1 VALNAGTKLGP
12 YEILSPLGAGGMGEV
27 YRARDTRLDRT
38 VAIKILPP
46 DLAQDPILR
55 ARFEREAK
63 AVSSL
68 NHPHICTLHD
78 VGTQDGIQFLVME
91 CVEGETLANR
101 LQKGPLPL
109 AHLLAYGAQIT
120 DALDKAHRKGIV
132 HRDLKPANIM
142 LTKSS
147 VKLLDFGLAKP
158 MPAEA
163 AAITIMTTPTA
174 AKPLTAESN
183 IIGTFLYMAP
193 EQLEGKDA
201 DARSDIFALGAV
213 LYEMATGKRAFDGKT
228 QASVIAAI
236 LDREPPSISN
246 LQPMLPMALD
256 RLVKVCLAKD
266 PEERW
271 QTAHDIKLQLQS
283 ILESSTQ
290 PGGSLPASH
299 RKLPEWLPWSA
310 ATLTGLIAVIFAVA
324 YLLRAPKP
332 LHSTRL
338 VADIGTDAKLYVSD
352 GTAAILSPDGT
363 QLAFVATDTNQK
375 RLIYVRPLDQL
386 QATPLA
392 GTENARDPFFSPDSQ
407 WLGFFADGKLKKILA
422 RGGAAITLCNASDDR
437 GGTWSEDGTIV
448 FTPFVGAPLSGIS
461 SAGDALQVLTSLDV
475 AAGELTHRWPQ
486 FLPGGKE
493 VLFTSSTA
501 VGNYEDADIF
511 VYSMAS
517 GRSKRVQRGGFHAR
531 YVPPGHLVYTHEGTL
546 FAAPFD
552 LKSLEVTGPPVPFI
566 SGVVTNPATA
576 GAQFSFSKTGNLI
589 YVPGPSI
596 VQNVGVYWM
605 DRNGQFTPMLRDP
618 RAADSVATA
627 GYLFPAF
634 SPQGTRLAL
643 QIRAGK
649 TNDIW
654 VYDWERDT
662 LTRLT
667 FSEFNSSPV
676 WTPDSER
683 ITYSSVEKGGGYDL
697 YWKRADGAGDTLRL
711 TQTKRQKRA
720 TSWRPDGKV
729 LAFTQLN
736 PDTSWDV
743 LTMSMEGDEKT
754 GWKPQDPKP
763 FLNGPFNE
771 LDAAFSSDGHWLA
784 YASNESGNLEVYVR
798 PFPGPGGKWQVSS
811 GGGFFPR
818 WSRGTKQLFYRTP
831 DQKIMAASYSTSGD
845 SFRSGT
851 AQPWSTV
858 QITDRGPA
866 ANFDVHP
873 DGKRM
878 LVLKAPKDRE
888 AVSDNKLS
896 FFFNFFDELRGKA
909 PPAKN

>member
-1 VALNAGTKLGP
+1 VALNTGTKLGP

-163 AAITIMTTPTA
+163 AAITLMTTPTV

-290 PGGSLPASH
+290 PGASLPASH

-352 GTAAILSPDGT
+352 GTDAILSPDGT

-448 FTPFVGAPLSGIS
+448 FTSFVGAALSGVS

-486 FLPGGKE
+486 SCPAVRRFCLRPA
-493 VLFTSSTA
+493 LRLATMRTRTSSCIPWLPDEA
-501 VGNYEDADIF
+501 NVCSA
-511 VYSMAS
+511 A
-517 GRSKRVQRGGFHAR
+517 GFTHATC
-531 YVPPGHLVYTHEGTL
+531 PQ
-546 FAAPFD
+546 
-552 LKSLEVTGPPVPFI
+552 
-566 SGVVTNPATA
+566 ATWCTRTKVH
-576 GAQFSFSKTGNLI
+576 FSQLLLI
-589 YVPGPSI
+589 
-596 VQNVGVYWM
+596 
-605 DRNGQFTPMLRDP
+605 
-618 RAADSVATA
+618 
-627 GYLFPAF
+627 
-634 SPQGTRLAL
+634 
-643 QIRAGK
+643 
-649 TNDIW
+649 
-654 VYDWERDT
+654 
-662 LTRLT
+662 
-667 FSEFNSSPV
+667 
-676 WTPDSER
+676 
-683 ITYSSVEKGGGYDL
+683 
-697 YWKRADGAGDTLRL
+697 
-711 TQTKRQKRA
+711 
-720 TSWRPDGKV
+720 
-729 LAFTQLN
+729 
-736 PDTSWDV
+736 
-743 LTMSMEGDEKT
+743 
-754 GWKPQDPKP
+754 
-763 FLNGPFNE
+763 
-771 LDAAFSSDGHWLA
+771 
-784 YASNESGNLEVYVR
+784 
-798 PFPGPGGKWQVSS
+798 
-811 GGGFFPR
+811 
-818 WSRGTKQLFYRTP
+818 
-831 DQKIMAASYSTSGD
+831 
-845 SFRSGT
+845 
-851 AQPWSTV
+851 
-858 QITDRGPA
+858 
-866 ANFDVHP
+866 
-873 DGKRM
+873 
-878 LVLKAPKDRE
+878 
-888 AVSDNKLS
+888 
-896 FFFNFFDELRGKA
+896 
-909 PPAKN
+909 